1 MCFTERF
8 SAHENSA
15 HCFSENPSA
24 EFLYIS
30 ARIRHELRE
39 TVLDQCNMITRDA
52 QLAFEQLDLLSSSSS
67 SDEKELFL
75 KENPRKVLKIKN
87 YNE

>member
-1 MCFTERF
+1 
-8 SAHENSA
+8 
-15 HCFSENPSA
+15 
-24 EFLYIS
+24 
-30 ARIRHELRE
+30 
-39 TVLDQCNMITRDA
+39 MITRDA